1 VPDPSRYTLWLDL
14 DLSSSASADYYDR
27 AWALWTSVVVGDI
40 NGGGVTDTTGI
51 DTEQGPA
58 GIPNVLDDTYISG
71 ADICLDGP
79 GKVLGRAA
87 PLLTYRSTGLP
98 ATGMMEFDREDV
110 PRLGAKFEATVL
122 HEMAHVLGIGSLW
135 SRFVDTNF
143 DYQGSNAVNVW
154 QNVWGCSGNP
164 PIEQDG
170 GPGTAGGHWDEL
182 VLDNEL
188 MTGFL
193 NDFGPNPLSL
203 LTTAALKDLGYQVD
217 DGLADTTVSEEKQKG
232 RGVVSLHMT
241 LSSLTSDLII
251 MFVCF
256 SLLQYCPP
264 LAFCACNNLVVRK
277 LLQSSPPPPLSEEG
291 LAAARAYGLS
301 SLDAAR
307 DDCASTNCWNNLQD
321 TDLVFVGD
329 KATMVLYEENDRI
342 YEVFVTADDR

>member
-1 VPDPSRYTLWLDL
+1 
-14 DLSSSASADYYDR
+14 
-27 AWALWTSVVVGDI
+27 
-40 NGGGVTDTTGI
+40 
-51 DTEQGPA
+51 
-58 GIPNVLDDTYISG
+58 
-71 ADICLDGP
+71 
-79 GKVLGRAA
+79 
-87 PLLTYRSTGLP
+87 
-98 ATGMMEFDREDV
+98 
-110 PRLGAKFEATVL
+110 
-122 HEMAHVLGIGSLW
+122 
-135 SRFVDTNF
+135 
-143 DYQGSNAVNVW
+143 
-154 QNVWGCSGNP
+154 
-164 PIEQDG
+164 
-170 GPGTAGGHWDEL
+170 
-182 VLDNEL
+182 
-188 MTGFL
+188 
-193 NDFGPNPLSL
+193 
-203 LTTAALKDLGYQVD
+203 LGYQVD